1 MSVNTWPLRMS
12 ESPSGILGTSL
23 PDDVSCHKVTFWS
36 TMNMVQFMSAG
47 WNGLAAI
54 DTGTTGSC
62 VGVAVGVVVSR
73 IVFTPK

>member
-1 MSVNTWPLRMS
+1 MS
-12 ESPSGILGTSL
+12 EFPSGILWTSF

-54 DTGTTGSC
+54 DTGTTAGC
-62 VGVAVGVVVSR
+62 VGVVVGVVFR
-73 IVFTPK
+73 GIVCTPK

>member
-1 MSVNTWPLRMS
+1 MS
-12 ESPSGILGTSL
+12 ESPSGILWTSL

-54 DTGTTGSC
+54 DTGTTAGC
-62 VGVAVGVVVSR
+62 VGVVVGVVFRR
-73 IVFTPK
+73 IVSTPK

>member
-1 MSVNTWPLRMS
+1 MS
-12 ESPSGILGTSL
+12 EFPSGILWTSF

-54 DTGTTGSC
+54 DTGTTAGC
-62 VGVAVGVVVSR
+62 VGVVVGV
-73 IVFTPK
+73 VFRHIGSTPK

>member
-1 MSVNTWPLRMS
+1 MS
-12 ESPSGILGTSL
+12 EFPSGILWTSF

-54 DTGTTGSC
+54 DTGTTAGC
-62 VGVAVGVVVSR
+62 VGVVVGV
-73 IVFTPK
+73 VFCHIGSTPK

>member
-1 MSVNTWPLRMS
+1 MS
-12 ESPSGILGTSL
+12 EFPSGIFWTSF

-54 DTGTTGSC
+54 DTGTTG
-62 VGVAVGVVVSR
+62 GRVGVVVGVVFRR
-73 IVFTPK
+73 IASTPK

>member
-1 MSVNTWPLRMS
+1 MS
-12 ESPSGILGTSL
+12 ESPSGILWTSL

-54 DTGTTGSC
+54 DTGTTG
-62 VGVAVGVVVSR
+62 GRVGVVAGVVFRGIVS
-73 IVFTPK
+73 TPK

>member
-1 MSVNTWPLRMS
+1 MS
-12 ESPSGILGTSL
+12 ESPSGILWTSL

-54 DTGTTGSC
+54 DTGTTAG
-62 VGVAVGVVVSR
+62 GVGVVVGVVFRR
-73 IVFTPK
+73 IMSTPK